1 MGLTKD
7 QLTSGYLTHELR
19 APLTAIRC
27 SLEIVLEEAPGVLKP
42 EDRELLELGLKNTK
56 KLNLLID
63 DIMQLSKIQ
72 TGRMSV
78 ALAPEDPIALVRETV
93 GDLGPWLQRKGLKLS
108 LNAPLKCPEILADKR
123 WIVQS
128 LTNLLSNAIKFT
140 PAGGNIGVSLEEGKD
155 EHAGFVV
162 IAVSDTGCGIA
173 PGDIRK
179 VFGYFV
185 QVGSPEHRAEGSGLG
200 LSLARSMVEIQ
211 GGSMWVDSRLGE
223 GATFSF
229 TVPICKE
236 KLLEPSAASGGPEI
250 V

>member
-27 SLEIVLEEAPGVLKP
+27 SLEIILDEGPEALKP
-42 EDRELLELGLKNTK
+42 QSREILEVALKNTK

-72 TGRMSV
+72 TGRMAVS
-78 ALAPEDPIALVRETV
+78 LAPEDPIALVRETV
-93 GDLGPWLQRKGLKLS
+93 GDLAPWLQRKGLKLS
-108 LNAPLKCPEILADKR
+108 LNAPLKCPQILADKR
-123 WIVQS
+123 WTVQS

-140 PAGGNIGVSLEEGKD
+140 PAGGAIGVSLEEGRD
-155 EHAGFVV
+155 EHTGSIV
-162 IAVSDTGCGIA
+162 ISVSDTGCGIA
-173 PGDIRK
+173 PENIRK
-179 VFGYFV
+179 VFGYFI
-185 QVGSPEHRAEGSGLG
+185 QVGSPENRSEGSGLG

-211 GGSMWVDSRLGE
+211 GGSMWVTSRLGE

-229 TVPICKE
+229 TVPVCKE
-236 KLLEPSAASGGPEI
+236 RMKD
-250 V
+250 